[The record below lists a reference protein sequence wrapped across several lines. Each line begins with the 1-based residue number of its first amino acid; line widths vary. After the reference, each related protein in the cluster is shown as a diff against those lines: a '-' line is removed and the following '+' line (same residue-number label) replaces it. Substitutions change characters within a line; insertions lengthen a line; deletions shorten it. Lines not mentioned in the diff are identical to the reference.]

1 MAHYDLY
8 EKLNLSP
15 HASSSALRLQ
25 INHRLKGVDHDDQDA
40 LEPLQV
46 GMAVLGDERK
56 RKLYDRQLADPSLA
70 DITLEDLRQLA
81 EMALNGGAED
91 ADSEATII
99 RPQPAPDGAMPQGE
113 RPAPQRPAAQ
123 PAPGQPQQPPQQPQP
138 QQPPHQPQPQQLP
151 HQPQPQQP
159 QADQDWAAGGQYG
172 AAGQT
177 PGQQPAPGIPQAP
190 GYQQAPGF
198 AQGPQPGA
206 APGMAPTAGGG
217 QLDAAKALLGQT
229 GEQVRQVPK
238 QTLLTIVAAS
248 VVATLV
254 LVAGVTGIM
263 RITSAEYKAEKL
275 VKELV
280 ALDDPGKAEKW
291 VSKHVV
297 ADTREDM
304 RAFLELRSDDDFVP
318 VSYTL
323 GTDDPGIAGT
333 LNQTTAEGILGSL
346 DIPEEKKDLVK
357 DIFVTVVA
365 NEWDEPVLLVLTMNA
380 GSGQQVFDVTT
391 P

>member
-25 INHRLKGVDHDDQDA
+25 INHRLKGVDYDDKDA

-56 RKLYDRQLADPSLA
+56 RKLYDRQLADTSLA
-70 DITLEDLRQLA
+70 DITFEDLRQLA
-81 EMALNGGAED
+81 EMKLNGGAED

-99 RPQPAPDGAMPQGE
+99 RPQPTPDGAAAQGE

-123 PAPGQPQQPPQQPQP
+123 PAPQQPQQPPQQPRP
-138 QQPPHQPQPQQLP
+138 QQPPV
-151 HQPQPQQP
+151 
-159 QADQDWAAGGQYG
+159 DQNWAAGAQYG
-172 AAGQT
+172 AAGQA
-177 PGQQPAPGIPQAP
+177 PGQQPAPGFQQAPGFPQGP

-198 AQGPQPGA
+198 AQGPQGGA

-217 QLDAAKALLGQT
+217 QLGAAKAVLGQT

-254 LVAGVTGIM
+254 LVASVVGIM

-365 NEWDEPVLLVLTMNA
+365 NEWDEPVLLVMTMNT

-391 P
+391 S

>member
-25 INHRLKGVDHDDQDA
+25 INHRLKGVDYDDKDA

-56 RKLYDRQLADPSLA
+56 RKLYDRQLADTSLA
-70 DITLEDLRQLA
+70 DITFEDLHQLA
-81 EMALNGGAED
+81 EMKLNGGAED

-99 RPQPAPDGAMPQGE
+99 RPQPTPDGAAAQGE

-123 PAPGQPQQPPQQPQP
+123 PAPQQPQQPPQQPRP
-138 QQPPHQPQPQQLP
+138 QQPPV
-151 HQPQPQQP
+151 
-159 QADQDWAAGGQYG
+159 DQNWAAGAQYG
-172 AAGQT
+172 AAGQA
-177 PGQQPAPGIPQAP
+177 PGQQPAPGFQQAPGFPQGP

-198 AQGPQPGA
+198 AQGPQGGA
-206 APGMAPTAGGG
+206 VPGMAPTAGGG
-217 QLDAAKALLGQT
+217 QPGAAKAVLGQT

-254 LVAGVTGIM
+254 LVAGVVGIM

-365 NEWDEPVLLVLTMNA
+365 NEWDEPVLLVMTMNT

-391 P
+391 S

>member
-25 INHRLKGVDHDDQDA
+25 INHRLKGVDYDDKDA

-56 RKLYDRQLADPSLA
+56 RKLYDRQLADTSLA
-70 DITLEDLRQLA
+70 DITFEDLRQLA
-81 EMALNGGAED
+81 EMKLNGGAED

-99 RPQPAPDGAMPQGE
+99 RPQPTPDGAAAQGE

-123 PAPGQPQQPPQQPQP
+123 PAPQQPQQPPQQPRP
-138 QQPPHQPQPQQLP
+138 QQPPV
-151 HQPQPQQP
+151 
-159 QADQDWAAGGQYG
+159 DQNWAAGAQYG
-172 AAGQT
+172 AAGQA
-177 PGQQPAPGIPQAP
+177 PGQQPAPGFQQAPGFPQGP

-198 AQGPQPGA
+198 AQGPQGGA

-217 QLDAAKALLGQT
+217 QLGAAKAVLGQT

-254 LVAGVTGIM
+254 LVAGVVGIM

-365 NEWDEPVLLVLTMNA
+365 NEWDEPVLLVMTMNT

-391 P
+391 S

>member
-25 INHRLKGVDHDDQDA
+25 INHRLKGVDYDDKDA

-56 RKLYDRQLADPSLA
+56 RKLYDRQLADTSLA
-70 DITLEDLRQLA
+70 DITFEDLRQLA
-81 EMALNGGAED
+81 EMKLNGGAED

-99 RPQPAPDGAMPQGE
+99 RPQPTPDGAAAQGE

-123 PAPGQPQQPPQQPQP
+123 PAPQQPQQPPQQPRP
-138 QQPPHQPQPQQLP
+138 QQPPV
-151 HQPQPQQP
+151 
-159 QADQDWAAGGQYG
+159 DQNWAAGAQYG
-172 AAGQT
+172 AAGQA
-177 PGQQPAPGIPQAP
+177 PGQQPAPGFQQAPGFPQGP

-198 AQGPQPGA
+198 AQGPQGGA
-206 APGMAPTAGGG
+206 VPGMAPTAGGG
-217 QLDAAKALLGQT
+217 QPGAAKAVLGQT

-254 LVAGVTGIM
+254 LVAGVVGIM

-365 NEWDEPVLLVLTMNA
+365 NEWDEPVLLVMTMNT

-391 P
+391 S

>member
-25 INHRLKGVDHDDQDA
+25 INHRLKGVDYDDKDA

-56 RKLYDRQLADPSLA
+56 RKLYDRQLADTSLA
-70 DITLEDLRQLA
+70 DITFEDLRQLA
-81 EMALNGGAED
+81 EMKLDGGAED

-99 RPQPAPDGAMPQGE
+99 RPQPTPDGAAAQGE

-123 PAPGQPQQPPQQPQP
+123 PAPQPAPQQPQQPPQQPRP
-138 QQPPHQPQPQQLP
+138 QQPPV
-151 HQPQPQQP
+151 
-159 QADQDWAAGGQYG
+159 DQNWAAGAQYG
-172 AAGQT
+172 AAGQA
-177 PGQQPAPGIPQAP
+177 PGQQPAPGFQQAPGFPQGP

-198 AQGPQPGA
+198 AQGPQGGA

-217 QLDAAKALLGQT
+217 QLGAAKAVLGQT

-254 LVAGVTGIM
+254 LVAGVVGIM
-263 RITSAEYKAEKL
+263 RITSPEHGAEKL
-275 VKELV
+275 VKQLV
-280 ALDDPGKAEKW
+280 ALEDPGKAEKW
-291 VSKHVV
+291 VSKHVY
-297 ADTREDM
+297 ADARDDL
-304 RAFLELRSDDDFVP
+304 RSFLELRADDDYVP
-318 VSYTL
+318 VSYTI
-323 GTDDPGIAGT
+323 GTDDPKIMAT
-333 LNQTTAEGILGSL
+333 FDQDALTAIDPSL
-346 DIPEEKKDLVK
+346 SVPDSLEDRITDAY
-357 DIFVTVVA
+357 VTVVSD
-365 NEWDEPVLLVLTMNA
+365 EWDDPVLMVMIA
-380 GSGQQVFDVTT
+380 DFGSGQQVFYVDTM
-391 P
+391 

>member
-25 INHRLKGVDHDDQDA
+25 INHRLKGVDYDDKDA

-56 RKLYDRQLADPSLA
+56 RKLYDRQLADTSLA
-70 DITLEDLRQLA
+70 DITFEDLRQLA
-81 EMALNGGAED
+81 EMKLNGGAED

-99 RPQPAPDGAMPQGE
+99 RPQPTPDGAAAQGE

-123 PAPGQPQQPPQQPQP
+123 PAPQQPQQPPQQPRP
-138 QQPPHQPQPQQLP
+138 QQPPV
-151 HQPQPQQP
+151 
-159 QADQDWAAGGQYG
+159 DQNWAAGAQYG
-172 AAGQT
+172 AAGQA
-177 PGQQPAPGIPQAP
+177 PGQQPAPGFQQAPGFPQGP

-198 AQGPQPGA
+198 AQGPQGGA

-217 QLDAAKALLGQT
+217 QLGAAKAVLGQT

-254 LVAGVTGIM
+254 LVAGVVGIM

-333 LNQTTAEGILGSL
+333 LNQTTAKGILGSL

-365 NEWDEPVLLVLTMNA
+365 NEWDEPVLLVMTMNT

-391 P
+391 S

>member
-25 INHRLKGVDHDDQDA
+25 INHRLKGVDYDDKDA

-56 RKLYDRQLADPSLA
+56 RKLYDRQLADTSLA
-70 DITLEDLRQLA
+70 DITFEDLRQLA
-81 EMALNGGAED
+81 EMKLNGGAED

-99 RPQPAPDGAMPQGE
+99 RPQPTPDGAAAQGE

-123 PAPGQPQQPPQQPQP
+123 PAPQQPQQPPQQPRP
-138 QQPPHQPQPQQLP
+138 QQPPV
-151 HQPQPQQP
+151 
-159 QADQDWAAGGQYG
+159 DQNWAAGAQYG
-172 AAGQT
+172 AAGQA
-177 PGQQPAPGIPQAP
+177 PGQQPAPGFQQAPGFPQGP

-198 AQGPQPGA
+198 AQGPQGGA

-217 QLDAAKALLGQT
+217 QLGAAKAVLGQT

-254 LVAGVTGIM
+254 LVTGVVGIM

-365 NEWDEPVLLVLTMNA
+365 NEWDEPVLLVMTMNT

-391 P
+391 S